1 MKDMEDGK
9 TEDNDINAN
18 DSKRNG
24 DGESQKID
32 NEESNRNNQPDD
44 SQTTPF
50 SKNHND
56 LDIFSNHALAPKT
69 SNKLSIK

>member
-1 MKDMEDGK
+1 MEDGR
-9 TEDNDINAN
+9 TEDNDMNAN
-18 DSKRNG
+18 ESKKNI
-24 DGESQKID
+24 DGESQKLD
-32 NEESNRNNQPDD
+32 NEESNRNNQPDE
-44 SQTTPF
+44 SNKTTPF

>member
-1 MKDMEDGK
+1 MEERK
-9 TEDNDINAN
+9 TEDNELNPN
-18 DSKRNG
+18 ESKKVI
-24 DGESQKID
+24 DGESQKLE
-32 NEESNRNNQPDD
+32 NEESNRNNQPEE
-44 SQTTPF
+44 SNKTTPF